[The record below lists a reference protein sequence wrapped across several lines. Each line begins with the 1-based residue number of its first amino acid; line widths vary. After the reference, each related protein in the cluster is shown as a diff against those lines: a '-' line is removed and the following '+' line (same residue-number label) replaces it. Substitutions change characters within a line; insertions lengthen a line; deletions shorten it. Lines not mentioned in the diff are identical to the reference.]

1 MMRLLLRLFIFFLV
15 GCSKVFATPLLLEIP
30 PQNPH
35 FVGRQALLQV
45 LHQALQTQPWV
56 VITGGPG
63 FGKTQI
69 AKQYAYLHQNS
80 YDIIWWFKV
89 DHTLPHQFE
98 NFTAA
103 LNKALPENER
113 IRHKGVTTDKLMMDI
128 KQALHRQRKKCLFI
142 FDEIDNLEKFS
153 PFIFG
158 FSDFHTLV
166 TTRKKIP
173 PYKSFTVEKL
183 QRKEAIS
190 LLKQLLTYESD
201 INLEKLASYFKDHP
215 LALVTSASFL
225 LAYPSITSS
234 AYLSSHDLQRDE
246 DNPNKCGDDNKQN
259 ITITLKMALKAL
271 SQENP
276 EASQILKLLTLLHHT
291 QIPFA
296 YLDPFLKNIKAS
308 QSDHKILSVLY
319 GQSLVEVKKSDN
331 PNNVRLSMHELIHQ
345 LMGDQISASEKQDLF
360 QHIIP
365 VIAEFFSG
373 RSDIICQK
381 IVASPE
387 HLLHAQS
394 IFDEARKAGFIS
406 LSLLSLKI
414 HALDVILCS
423 LRDFES
429 AKVLLEDISQDQ
441 SQLIP
446 ATGELSLEDQALL
459 ETDRT
464 FFSSAYFAD
473 YEQAIKYGEKALD
486 LLSQISDAN
495 EEKIRM
501 IANMAQNHILRGELE
516 KGELLIQKG
525 IPFLERSKSDVYNAL
540 FVFAWSLLLVS
551 QGNLEETIQLVDR
564 YEPLFRKVTDY
575 PTMAIY
581 ALFEKAEA
589 LAKKGRY
596 TECKKVIIKTE
607 KMISDFFGN
616 RETST
621 HANLYVFKALNML
634 NDPCQVPHAFPLVNK
649 AIEIYRNTFHGEAK
663 HFMQAFSYFVMGQ
676 LYEHQG
682 KPTEAV
688 QAYLQ
693 SEAIYDV
700 ILKEKAMDDISRLYA
715 AIALHGIKTQ
725 DLSMAKLYTQQHI
738 GIFGADHPRT
748 LEIVAKADQ
757 KGMLVLE

>member
-1 MMRLLLRLFIFFLV
+1 M
-15 GCSKVFATPLLLEIP
+15 
-30 PQNPH
+30 
-35 FVGRQALLQV
+35 
-45 LHQALQTQPWV
+45 
-56 VITGGPG
+56 
-63 FGKTQI
+63 
-69 AKQYAYLHQNS
+69 
-80 YDIIWWFKV
+80 
-89 DHTLPHQFE
+89 
-98 NFTAA
+98 
-103 LNKALPENER
+103 
-113 IRHKGVTTDKLMMDI
+113 
-128 KQALHRQRKKCLFI
+128 
-142 FDEIDNLEKFS
+142 
-153 PFIFG
+153 
-158 FSDFHTLV
+158 
-166 TTRKKIP
+166 
-173 PYKSFTVEKL
+173 
-183 QRKEAIS
+183 
-190 LLKQLLTYESD
+190 
-201 INLEKLASYFKDHP
+201 
-215 LALVTSASFL
+215 
-225 LAYPSITSS
+225 
-234 AYLSSHDLQRDE
+234 
-246 DNPNKCGDDNKQN
+246 
-259 ITITLKMALKAL
+259 
-271 SQENP
+271 
-276 EASQILKLLTLLHHT
+276 
-291 QIPFA
+291 
-296 YLDPFLKNIKAS
+296 
-308 QSDHKILSVLY
+308 
-319 GQSLVEVKKSDN
+319 
-331 PNNVRLSMHELIHQ
+331 
-345 LMGDQISASEKQDLF
+345 
-360 QHIIP
+360 
-365 VIAEFFSG
+365 
-373 RSDIICQK
+373 
-381 IVASPE
+381 
-387 HLLHAQS
+387 
-394 IFDEARKAGFIS
+394 
-406 LSLLSLKI
+406 
-414 HALDVILCS
+414 
-423 LRDFES
+423 
-429 AKVLLEDISQDQ
+429 LLEDISQDQ